1 VPKARVILSLQ
12 LGLGALGAAVI
23 ALSLSAGF
31 SQMAW
36 DVPSAGALVEACK
49 AVLPD
54 LDASGLVT
62 VMLLALSVGVSFLTV
77 RSAVRRARASRR
89 FLQTLRVV
97 ERRHDGGTTTVVF
110 EDGAALAFC
119 AGLLRPRVY
128 VSTGT
133 LEVLSQDEL
142 AAVLAHERHHAA
154 QRDPLRLFV
163 AGVISDGLFFAPALR
178 RLADRYG
185 DLAELAAD
193 RAAVRAH
200 DGDAAALASALLAF
214 EEADP
219 AVVGIAPERV
229 DHLLGDRA
237 RWGLPLALIVWAVA
251 VLAAVGAVALRVQ
264 TSGDAPVSVP
274 LMIAESCMLI
284 MAVLPLAFMSGSVFG
299 AGRLLRRIR

>member
-1 VPKARVILSLQ
+1 MPKARAILSLQ
-12 LGLGALGAAVI
+12 LGLGALGAVVV
-23 ALSLSAGF
+23 ALSLRAGI
-31 SQMAW
+31 SGTTW
-36 DVPSAGALVEACK
+36 DVPSAASVLEACT
-49 AVLPD
+49 AILPG
-54 LDASGLVT
+54 LGVSGIVT
-62 VMLLALSVGVSFLTV
+62 LMLAGLSVVVTFLTL
-77 RSAVRRARASRR
+77 RSAMRRVRASRR
-89 FLQTLRVV
+89 FLRHLHVL
-97 ERRHDGGTTTVVF
+97 ERREDGAGTTVVF
-110 EDGAALAFC
+110 DDPAAMAFC

-128 VSTGT
+128 LSTGT
-133 LEVLSQDEL
+133 LEVLDEAEL

-178 RLADRYG
+178 RLAHRYG

-193 RAAVRAH
+193 RAAVRAQA
-200 DGDAAALASALLAF
+200 GDAGPLASALLAF

-237 RWGLPLALIVWAVA
+237 RWGLPIALIVWALA
-251 VLAAVGAVALRVQ
+251 VLAAVGALALRVQ
-264 TSGDAPVSVP
+264 ASGDAPVSVP

-284 MAVLPLAFMSGSVFG
+284 MAVLPLAVVSGSALG